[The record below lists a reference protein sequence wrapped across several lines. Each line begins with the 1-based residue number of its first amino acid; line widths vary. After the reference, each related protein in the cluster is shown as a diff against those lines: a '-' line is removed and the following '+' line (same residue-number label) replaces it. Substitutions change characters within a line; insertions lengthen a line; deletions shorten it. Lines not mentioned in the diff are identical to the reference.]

1 MDNKKEDVKKPQ
13 DETLA
18 HVEYEKKNKEPK
30 TYDPD
35 KYLPTSQGTGRYEPE
50 VPLEDKEPD
59 EGYSTNP
66 AQGKESASLHLAD
79 EDMDI
84 RQDDPVEEAENLK
97 ESYQKSQESSK

>member
-1 MDNKKEDVKKPQ
+1 MENKDQDVKKEQ

-18 HVEYEKKNKEPK
+18 HVENEKKNKEPE

-35 KYLPTSQGTGRYEPE
+35 KYLPTSQGTERYEPE
-50 VPLEDKEPD
+50 VPLEDKKPN

-84 RQDDPVEEAENLK
+84 RQEDPIKEAENLK

>member
-1 MDNKKEDVKKPQ
+1 MENRNQGVKKEQ

-18 HVEYEKKNKEPK
+18 HVENEKKNKEPK

-35 KYLPTSQGTGRYEPE
+35 KYLPTSQGTERYEPE
-50 VPLEDKEPD
+50 VPLEDKDPN

-79 EDMDI
+79 EDMDV
-84 RQDDPVEEAENLK
+84 RQEDPIKEAENLK
-97 ESYQKSQESSK
+97 ESYQKSQENSK